1 MTWAPWMLI
10 GLPTSTSPMAIR
22 PLDLYDEEWPIW
34 TNAEITPPAKVI
46 HNGQRAEM
54 SDSPCPVGASL
65 REPQSNGPCS
75 SPARGHPGA
84 NLEEA
89 VVLPNVEIGR
99 RARLKKVIID
109 RGVRISAR
117 LAVGEDPDLDAQR
130 FRCTAAG
137 VCLVTQQMS
146 DWMETQLDLAAGFC
160 TLA

>member
-1 MTWAPWMLI
+1 
-10 GLPTSTSPMAIR
+10 
-22 PLDLYDEEWPIW
+22 
-34 TNAEITPPAKVI
+34 
-46 HNGQRAEM
+46 
-54 SDSPCPVGASL
+54 
-65 REPQSNGPCS
+65 
-75 SPARGHPGA
+75 
-84 NLEEA
+84 
-89 VVLPNVEIGR
+89 VLPNVEIGR